1 LKSLAIDG
9 EESAD
14 RTVPFGQ
21 PEESKQ
27 GAVAVFSRTA
37 AEISGAVHGAG
48 GRVSNFTVVVFS
60 VDAQVWFPMSRRVH
74 VVRPNQAGEYL
85 LHVPPGQYYIA
96 AVDALGP
103 IGQAT
108 LSSVVP
114 FAEPITVRD
123 NERLRKDLPLVALP
137 R

>member
-1 LKSLAIDG
+1 
-9 EESAD
+9 
-14 RTVPFGQ
+14 
-21 PEESKQ
+21 
-27 GAVAVFSRTA
+27 
-37 AEISGAVHGAG
+37 
-48 GRVSNFTVVVFS
+48 VVVFS